1 MSKVN
6 PIDIDLINVDDDVH
20 TDFSKY
26 TMDQIVKSTKGSFLY
41 AAYTLKKRFEPGE
54 HAIARACL
62 CEDGDPIQEFDID
75 YANQFLD
82 LTDDGPDL
90 ATAYWGP
97 LYLVRFGTSQE
108 KRQATHR
115 IVEEWKVKAQ
125 QLEDIRDFLQIKG
138 MI

>member
-1 MSKVN
+1 MLAASTLRTLSYCHFLQGALRRRMSKVN

-90 ATAYWGP
+90 ATAYWGGLCILFVLEP
-97 LYLVRFGTSQE
+97 LR
-108 KRQATHR
+108 KN
-115 IVEEWKVKAQ
+115 VK
-125 QLEDIRDFLQIKG
+125 LLIE
-138 MI
+138 